1 MSTAKTVFFFFF
13 LIFTEGVYV
22 NRRKRELARCE
33 ARKAWILARAFH
45 FLARSRLFLK
55 RPCDATTY
63 NQKYG
68 LLCSGRKIGAMN
80 SLNLN

>member
-1 MSTAKTVFFFFF
+1 M
-13 LIFTEGVYV
+13 

-45 FLARSRLFLK
+45 FLARSRLSLK

-63 NQKYG
+63 SQKYG